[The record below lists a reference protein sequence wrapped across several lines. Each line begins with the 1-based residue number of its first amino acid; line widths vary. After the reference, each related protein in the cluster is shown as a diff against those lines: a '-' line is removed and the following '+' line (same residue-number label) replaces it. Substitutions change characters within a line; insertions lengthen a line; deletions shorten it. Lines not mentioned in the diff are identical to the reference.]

1 MKTPIARHPPIVLLV
16 ALRDEQA
23 RACSSAC
30 APLPT
35 MRAAS
40 AATAVER
47 MAIVRPL
54 LVVVDGDLP
63 ESELAVVTERT
74 SDVVSVLVRI
84 DESMDAKTL
93 ETKLKAAALEA
104 EMRRG

>member
-1 MKTPIARHPPIVLLV
+1 
-16 ALRDEQA
+16 
-23 RACSSAC
+23 
-30 APLPT
+30 

>member
-23 RACSSAC
+23 RACTSAC
-30 APLPT
+30 VPLPT

-54 LVVVDGDLP
+54 LVVVDGNLPDADLAIV
-63 ESELAVVTERT
+63 SERT
-74 SDVVSVLVRI
+74 RDVVSLLVRI
-84 DESMDAKTL
+84 DDSLDVKAL
-93 ETKLKAAALEA
+93 ERKLKAAALEA

>member
-1 MKTPIARHPPIVLLV
+1 
-16 ALRDEQA
+16 
-23 RACSSAC
+23 
-30 APLPT
+30 

-54 LVVVDGDLP
+54 LVVVDGNLP
-63 ESELAVVTERT
+63 AAELAIVSERT
-74 SDVVSVLVRI
+74 SDVVSLLVRI
-84 DESMDAKTL
+84 DDSMNLKAL
-93 ETKLKAAALEA
+93 EMKLKAAALEA